1 MAVQWGRQQTK
12 SRVIP
17 QCGTRGCSLK
27 SLRKISLILESF
39 NPEAPRLGLQTIAER
54 TGLPKSTV
62 HRLLAGLKD
71 VGLVV
76 QDGNRDIYR
85 LGLRL
90 LPLSGVVLRDL
101 DVPRHARKPAAML
114 MNQSGEAVHVCVFD
128 GQNVVSID
136 RHEMAD
142 HTNEIVRLEREPPY
156 CTGTGKAVL
165 AALSDETIKAL
176 LGEKLESYTENT
188 ITDKSKLML
197 ELKAARSRGYAI
209 DNEERQLG
217 IRCVGAAIRYRKEV
231 VGAISV
237 TGPKERIP
245 QARIPIL
252 AELVMATAARISLS
266 IEDQ

>member
-1 MAVQWGRQQTK
+1 M
-12 SRVIP
+12 
-17 QCGTRGCSLK
+17 K
-27 SLRKISLILESF
+27 SLQKISLILESF
-39 NPEAPRLGLQTIAER
+39 KPETPRLSLQTIAES

-62 HRLLAGLKD
+62 HRLLSGLKD

-101 DVPRHARKPAAML
+101 DVPRYAREPAATL

-128 GQNVVSID
+128 GQDVVSID

-142 HTNEIVRLEREPPY
+142 HTNEIVRLERELPY

-165 AALSDETIKAL
+165 AALSDDRIRTL
-176 LGEKLESYTENT
+176 LNGELESYTKNT

-197 ELKAARSRGYAI
+197 ELMAARSRGYAV

-217 IRCVGAAIRYRKEV
+217 IRCVGAAIRHRKKV

-245 QARIPIL
+245 EARIPIL
-252 AELVMATAARISLS
+252 AELVMATAAQIGLS